1 MKYLNSVYNL
11 LFEGVESY
19 QWRIIS
25 NNDKMIE
32 YKFTDISDNKYK
44 VAFTKNSYDM
54 TYELTYY
61 VHDKDYYS
69 VSKVVNTNPY
79 KILQTV
85 FGDIL
90 NDFIK
95 NKSPKKI
102 VINGLSK
109 DKERS
114 YISQRTKM
122 YVRYL
127 ERNNIKGY
135 KLSHHGNRINLTK
148 L

>member
-11 LFEGVESY
+11 IFEGVDSY
-19 QWRIIS
+19 QWKNIS
-25 NNDKMIE
+25 DNGKMIE

-95 NKSPKKI
+95 KKNPKKI

-114 YISQRTKM
+114 YVSQRTKM

-127 ERNNIKGY
+127 ERNNINGY